1 MERQTLLRQVQL
13 AKIRDQLFVYI
24 AEKDGFL
31 DADMAER
38 IQHLMRSYDYIES
51 LFKQHASVRR

>member
-51 LFKQHASVRR
+51 LFKHHGSVRR